1 MAGFGAR
8 IGGLLATAL
17 AIAILVLFV
26 KQVLIL
32 VAALLLLLTLAA
44 VLFYVRM
51 RMALRRLRRAF
62 GAGLEEAARRQGGG
76 PQGEGRKDAIDAEFK
91 VKDE

>member
-8 IGGLLATAL
+8 IGGLLALAL
-17 AIAILVLFV
+17 IVAFLVLFI
-26 KQVLIL
+26 KQILIL

-44 VLFYVRM
+44 ALFYVRM
-51 RMALRRLRRAF
+51 RLALRRLRRAF
-62 GAGLEEAARRQGGG
+62 GAGLEEAGRRQTQGAPG
-76 PQGEGRKDAIDAEFK
+76 PARKDAIDAEFK

>member
-17 AIAILVLFV
+17 VVALLVLFI
-26 KQVLIL
+26 KEILIL
-32 VAALLLLLTLAA
+32 VAALLLVITLAA

-51 RMALRRLRRAF
+51 RLALRRLRRAF
-62 GAGLEEAARRQGGG
+62 GAGLEEAAR
-76 PQGEGRKDAIDAEFK
+76 PQGQGSPGTARKDAIDAEFK

>member
-8 IGGLLATAL
+8 IGGLLVVAL
-17 AIAILVLFV
+17 IVAFLVLFI
-26 KQVLIL
+26 KEILIL
-32 VAALLLLLTLAA
+32 VAALVILLTLAA

-51 RMALRRLRRAF
+51 RLALRRLRRAF
-62 GAGLEEAARRQGGG
+62 GAGLEEAARRQ
-76 PQGEGRKDAIDAEFK
+76 PQGAPGPGRQDAIDAEFK